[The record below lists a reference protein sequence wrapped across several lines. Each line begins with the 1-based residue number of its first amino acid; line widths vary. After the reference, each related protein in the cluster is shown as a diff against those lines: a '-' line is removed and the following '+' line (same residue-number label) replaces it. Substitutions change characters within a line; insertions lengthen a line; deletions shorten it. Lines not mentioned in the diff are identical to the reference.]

1 MIKKHQGILFT
12 IFTILIVSSTE
23 ITLKLLGGTS
33 SHGGQLN
40 FWRFLIGGIFLFIL
54 AKKKSIKVASL
65 PLLVLNATL
74 FIVFSM
80 NFYQMAIFQSSA
92 FFVAVVF
99 STNPLFTQL
108 INTLLTRQLK
118 VPSLSIILSVLGIII
133 IIVSNYTKNDLG
145 VLFALISSILF
156 GLYSTLNER
165 IIKKYT
171 LSTVT
176 STSYTF
182 IFGALELALLNL
194 IFSKFN
200 DDSPLKSIFT
210 FQYFTDF
217 SLQTLPGLFYLS
229 IVVTACG
236 FLFYLICQI
245 KFKKLSNIVFF
256 SKPAVSAI
264 FGLLILNDPIP
275 FSSIV
280 GISLIFL
287 GSILTSQ

>member
-1 MIKKHQGILFT
+1 MIKKYQGILFT

-23 ITLKLLGGTS
+23 ITLKLLGGAS

-40 FWRFLIGGIFLFIL
+40 FWRFFIGGIFLFII

-65 PLLVLNATL
+65 RLLILNASL

-80 NFYQMAIFQSSA
+80 NFYQMVIFQSSA

-118 VPSLSIILSVLGIII
+118 IPSLSIILSVLGIII
-133 IIVSNYTKNDLG
+133 IIVSNYTKNDQG

-156 GLYSTLNER
+156 GLYSILNER
-165 IIKKYT
+165 MIKKYT
-171 LSTVT
+171 LA

-182 IFGALELALLNL
+182 IIGALELALLNL
-194 IFSKFN
+194 FFSKFN
-200 DDSPLKSIFT
+200 DETPIKSIFT
-210 FQYFTDF
+210 FHYFSDF
-217 SLQTLPGLFYLS
+217 RPQTLPGLFYLS

-245 KFKKLSNIVFF
+245 KFNRLAHTVFF

-264 FGLLILNDPIP
+264 LGLLILNEPIY
-275 FSSIV
+275 FSSYI
-280 GISLIFL
+280 GISLIIIANVITFKR
-287 GSILTSQ
+287 